1 MLTQRPGRCDGFSMI
16 EVLVTMVIISV
27 GLLGAAALQVKS
39 MQYAYSSYQHT
50 IATVQAN
57 DAVERLWANV
67 CALPDG
73 TSVIAGDWEAAWED
87 DTRLPGWSGEIKED
101 SGIYTITI
109 SWTDRIEKEDEDE
122 DDRQVVITTAIPQL
136 PGCPPK
142 VTP

>member
-67 CALPDG
+67 CALPTKFSD
-73 TSVIAGDWEAAWED
+73 IEEDWKAAWKD
-87 DTRLPGWSGEIKED
+87 DTRLPKWSGDIDDKD
-101 SGIYTITI
+101 SGTYTITI
-109 SWTDRIEKEDEDE
+109 GWYDRFEEEDEE
-122 DDRQVVITTAIPQL
+122 DRQVVITTAIPQL
-136 PGCPPK
+136 PGCP
-142 VTP
+142 

>member
-27 GLLGAAALQVKS
+27 GLLGTAALQVKS

-67 CALPDG
+67 CALPG
-73 TSVIAGDWEAAWED
+73 ETSDIQEAWKADWKN
-87 DTRLPGWSGEIKED
+87 DTRLPDWSGEIKEV

-136 PGCPPK
+136 PGCP
-142 VTP
+142 

>member
-67 CALPDG
+67 CALPLPG
-73 TSVIAGDWEAAWED
+73 QTSAIREAWETD
-87 DTRLPGWSGEIKED
+87 WKNDTRLPDWSGEIEEV
-101 SGIYTITI
+101 SGMYTITI
-109 SWTDRIEKEDEDE
+109 SWTDRVEDEDE

-136 PGCPPK
+136 PGCP
-142 VTP
+142 

>member
-67 CALPDG
+67 CALPDD
-73 TSVIAGDWEAAWED
+73 TSVSVIAGAWEAAWED
-87 DTRLPGWSGEIKED
+87 DTRLPGWSGKIKED
-101 SGIYTITI
+101 SGTYTITI
-109 SWTDRIEKEDEDE
+109 GWYDRFEEEDEE
-122 DDRQVVITTAIPQL
+122 DRQVVITTAIPQL